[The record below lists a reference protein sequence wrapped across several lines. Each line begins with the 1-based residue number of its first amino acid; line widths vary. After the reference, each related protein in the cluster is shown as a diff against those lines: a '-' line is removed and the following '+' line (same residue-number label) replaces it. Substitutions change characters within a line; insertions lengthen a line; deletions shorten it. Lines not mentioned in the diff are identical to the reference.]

1 MARTQIL
8 VSGAHY
14 QEPFDYLQLRF
25 GIAEKAISFD
35 LSGYEMLA
43 KGEIEQHISILD
55 FENILQ
61 YVDVPMI
68 SSTEQVANQRSKPLR
83 SRIQQD
89 GDGRTDVQAV
99 FELLRHKGV
108 QTILEITVDDLGH
121 PAHSDSAIEKAL
133 CWGNPPQTMNVEVW
147 NWKKVEISPDLIFKV
162 ASDVTSVQLYWSGR
176 NAVLRA
182 WSEEE
187 GLPKL
192 ARLRH
197 IALHVQHGCLE
208 PHQRVEE
215 NIKVFRERLIK
226 QTARARAS
234 EILTELQEEIDKQ
247 FYNQSSNRKL
257 KEGVKERL
265 VETGKDFRDTLQLEL
280 AKAIAQISRVKTET
294 PKNMGKEEKKI
305 AVDRAKQSIKTF
317 VSLEKKIESDGDIY
331 AAFKQSKLRAK
342 MRAKE
347 IALAMASPYFDL
359 DIEVYYPGG
368 SRRTYNHAAQ
378 SADGYLEEPQKHEWI
393 QCMTEFRQLLYN
405 AEKSF
410 FKRSENE
417 DHLKKAVKD
426 TGGPITVAIIDDGIE
441 VTEIRFDKS
450 IVITGRSFFPKPL
463 ERSSDKNTY
472 LPWYLSSKGHSTIM
486 ASQIHRI
493 APKANLCFLKL
504 QNSYHPQSNKR
515 QITIKS
521 AAQAIREAIR
531 RKVHIISMSWTITPP
546 SNETVSEKEDMK
558 ELEQAISDALTANI
572 LMFCSASDEGANQTA
587 TYPSKAQPGNI
598 FKIGGADANGGL
610 YDRVGDISVVDFILP
625 GQLVASEDLTDSAL
639 SKQYWSGS
647 SVATSLA
654 AGLAALILYCARRSG
669 CFRAFLM

>member
-1 MARTQIL
+1 
-8 VSGAHY
+8 
-14 QEPFDYLQLRF
+14 
-25 GIAEKAISFD
+25 
-35 LSGYEMLA
+35 MLA
-43 KGEIEQHISILD
+43 KSEIEQHISILD

-83 SRIQQD
+83 ARIQQD
-89 GDGRTDVQAV
+89 GGGRTDVQTV
-99 FELLRHKGV
+99 FELLRDKGV
-108 QTILEITVDDLGH
+108 KTILEVTVDDLGH

-133 CWGNPPQTMNVEVW
+133 CWGTPSQTMNVEVW
-147 NWKKVEISPDLIFKV
+147 NWKKVDISPDLICKV
-162 ASDVTSVQLYWSGR
+162 ANDVTSVQLYWSGR

-208 PHQRVEE
+208 PHQRIEE
-215 NIKVFRERLIK
+215 NIKVFRERLIE

-234 EILTELQEEIDKQ
+234 EILTELQEEMSKQ
-247 FYNQSSNRKL
+247 FDNQSSNRKL

-265 VETGKDFRDTLQLEL
+265 VETGKDFRDMLQLEL
-280 AKAIAQISRVKTET
+280 AQAIAQISRVKTEK
-294 PKNMGKEEKKI
+294 PKNMGKEEKKM

-347 IALAMASPYFDL
+347 IARAMASPYFDL
-359 DIEVYYPGG
+359 EIEVYYPGG

-378 SADGYLEEPQKHEWI
+378 SAYGYLEEPQKHEWI

-410 FKRSENE
+410 CRSSENK

-504 QNSYHPQSNKR
+504 HDSYHPQSNKR
-515 QITIKS
+515 QITIRS
-521 AAQAIREAIR
+521 ATQAIREAIR

-546 SNETVSEKEDMK
+546 SNETVSEKQDMK

-647 SVATSLA
+647 SVATALA

-669 CFRAFLM
+669 CFHAFLM